1 MDNIKVSVILPVYNG
16 EKYIKKCMESL
27 IDQTLKEIEIIC
39 VDDGSVDGTLEALKE
54 YENLDNVTV
63 ITQENA
69 GAGAARN
76 KGMSYAKGEYLSFL
90 DADDIFEK
98 DMLEVAYNKAVEDK
112 ADMVVFNSDQYYEDT
127 QEYKKADWTLRYAKI
142 PPYTPFKHRQMTDN
156 VFKVF
161 VGWAWDKLFLKEFV
175 GRYSLKFQEQRTSND
190 MFFVFMATVLSNR
203 ITVVPK
209 DKVLVHQRRNNAVSL
224 SNTREKSWKCFHE
237 ALKKLKQGL
246 VEHGI
251 YKEVEQDYINYALHF
266 SLWNLNTV
274 SKTVYDDMLN
284 KLKNEW
290 FTEFGI
296 TGKPEIYFYNKKEYN
311 QYMELIS
318 E

>member
-112 ADMVVFNSDQYYEDT
+112 ADMVVFNSDQYYEET

-175 GRYSLKFQEQRTSND
+175 DKYALKFQEQRTSND

-224 SNTREKSWKCFHE
+224 YNTREKS
-237 ALKKLKQGL
+237 
-246 VEHGI
+246 
-251 YKEVEQDYINYALHF
+251 
-266 SLWNLNTV
+266 
-274 SKTVYDDMLN
+274 
-284 KLKNEW
+284 
-290 FTEFGI
+290 
-296 TGKPEIYFYNKKEYN
+296 
-311 QYMELIS
+311 
-318 E
+318 

>member
-27 IDQTLKEIEIIC
+27 ISQTLKEIEIIC

-54 YENLDNVTV
+54 YEDLDNVTV

-76 KGMSYAKGEYLSFL
+76 KGISYAKGEYLSFL

-112 ADMVVFNSDQYYEDT
+112 ADMVVFNSDQYYEET

-175 GRYSLKFQEQRTSND
+175 DRY
-190 MFFVFMATVLSNR
+190 A
-203 ITVVPK
+203 
-209 DKVLVHQRRNNAVSL
+209 
-224 SNTREKSWKCFHE
+224 
-237 ALKKLKQGL
+237 
-246 VEHGI
+246 
-251 YKEVEQDYINYALHF
+251 
-266 SLWNLNTV
+266 
-274 SKTVYDDMLN
+274 
-284 KLKNEW
+284 
-290 FTEFGI
+290 
-296 TGKPEIYFYNKKEYN
+296 
-311 QYMELIS
+311 
-318 E
+318 